1 MFNKNSK
8 YVDPLGVTKTAIG
21 DPTGGIRKERKS
33 LADQAAAEKKA
44 AEDAKNV
51 LPNALANAAR
61 LAEQSTASTINQ
73 RTKGKRSAFAVSL
86 LGSAGG

>member
-1 MFNKNSK
+1 MFNKNRK
-8 YVDPLGVTKTAIG
+8 IVDPLGVTNTAIG

-33 LADQAAAEKKA
+33 LAAQAEADRKA
-44 AEDAKNV
+44 KEDVRNV
-51 LPNALANAAR
+51 LPNALANAKR
-61 LAEQSTASTINQ
+61 LADESTASTINQ